1 MKPAATVN
9 YRTIALRLSR
19 LTTPLPSLASSN
31 HPVTTLFQK
40 RCLASS
46 SIEHNSSIAAARTTT
61 TKAAGCS
68 FSTAVMEDNF
78 NDEEE
83 SYDQEQGFKAS
94 FRNNVWSNPRKASSS
109 AHQNV
114 YSTKAKSVN
123 SQIHVNHYRHAQS
136 QNQSHSQVKEETASA
151 DASSQQQQ
159 QQQQITECTCGFQK
173 QQDLVKDTH
182 EPLPPPLPKPVYSV
196 HKRILPSNLT
206 ALSSS
211 QGRKYLLES
220 MSQATAESYWALTEQ
235 FVNQSDPAFCGV
247 TTLLMVLNAMNIDP
261 NVRWKGGWRFYGDED
276 VLLQRCCLNA
286 ERIRRVGITMEQFM
300 VLGTCHGMH
309 ITMKRPAC
317 THKNAVSN
325 ISLQPPEKYC
335 SLEDFRNDIRQTL
348 DSQLNHDSSI
358 LVTSFSRSAL
368 QQTGDGHYS
377 PIAAY
382 HEASDHVLV
391 LDVARF
397 KYAPYWV
404 SVEELYQAMEPLDEA
419 TQLPRGWYIMRPPL
433 TAAQHHEM
441 TMEDRR
447 PAGLVPEVYEGESC
461 PVGKIKVQ
469 FCPAKDASSR

>member
-1 MKPAATVN
+1 MKPAATAN

-31 HPVTTLFQK
+31 HQVTTLFQK

-46 SIEHNSSIAAARTTT
+46 SIEHNSSIAAAARTAN
-61 TKAAGCS
+61 KAGCN
-68 FSTAVMEDNF
+68 FSTAVMEDEF
-78 NDEEE
+78 SDEEE
-83 SYDQEQGFKAS
+83 SYDQAQGFQAS
-94 FRNNVWSNPRKASSS
+94 LHNNVWSNRRKASSS
-109 AHQNV
+109 SSHQNV
-114 YSTKAKSVN
+114 FSTKAKSVN
-123 SQIHVNHYRHAQS
+123 SQVHVNHYQQP
-136 QNQSHSQVKEETASA
+136 QNQPLSQVNEETAAA
-151 DASSQQQQ
+151 DVSHPQQQLA
-159 QQQQITECTCGFQK
+159 ECTCGFQK
-173 QQDLVKDTH
+173 QQDILKDTH

-220 MSQATAESYWALTEQ
+220 MSQGTAESYFNLTEQ

-309 ITMKRPAC
+309 ITMKRPAP
-317 THKNAVSN
+317 TNEKKSVKRTR
-325 ISLQPPEKYC
+325 LQQPEKCY
-335 SLEDFRNDIRQTL
+335 SLEDFRHDIRQTL

-358 LVTSFSRSAL
+358 LVTSFSRPAL
-368 QQTGDGHYS
+368 HQTGDGHYS

-433 TAAQHHEM
+433 TAAHHHEM
-441 TMEDRR
+441 TKEDRR
-447 PAGLVPEVYEGESC
+447 PAELVPEVYEGESC